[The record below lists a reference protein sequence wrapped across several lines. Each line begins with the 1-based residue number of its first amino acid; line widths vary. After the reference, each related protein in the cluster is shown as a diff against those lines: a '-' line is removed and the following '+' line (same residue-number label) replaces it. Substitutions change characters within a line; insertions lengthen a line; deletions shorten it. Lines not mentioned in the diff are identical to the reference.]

1 MKKVLKNWIYRIVAC
16 MLVLTL
22 LMGCSQSDAKHA
34 EKGQNEITTSND
46 ILVASDD
53 TAETT
58 EESKVEKINLWY
70 TNDELTE
77 YLTNC
82 AIHFRE
88 SMGVGVNLK
97 LVSSVDYIEAIYQG
111 TKEGNVAD
119 VYILNTESLEKAYLA
134 GIAAENTDTATYN
147 NNIYPEVAL
156 NASTYNGKLIGYP
169 FYYDTTFFLYN
180 KDYVE
185 APETFSDIVEFANN
199 YMGEYKNIDTILQW
213 DVHDLF
219 FSYCFVGEYLNFGGV
234 CGDDSSIIDINNA
247 NVIEALTY
255 FKQINQALYFD
266 AADSDYE
273 DVLKD
278 FIEGK
283 ILYTMGSTANL
294 EQIIGSGVN
303 YGIST
308 IPALNDNMDSRAVSI
323 NYTAVVNPYTSNKA
337 LASRLAQGISFEHA
351 EEFFSYT
358 KKIPSKRLSSYPN
371 ENWQHIAE
379 QYEHT
384 AILPKLM
391 ATTNYWMELE
401 VILNNIWDKELDEE
415 TEMTGI
421 DEKLSEAEQM
431 EIRQKYM
438 AGIIREY
445 VTVEINQLQKLMEE
459 QIN

>member
-1 MKKVLKNWIYRIVAC
+1 MKKVLKNWTCRIVSC
-16 MLVLTL
+16 MLVFTL
-22 LMGCSQSDAKHA
+22 LMGCSKSDANPA
-34 EKGQNEITTSND
+34 EKNQNETTTSNNVSD
-46 ILVASDD
+46 ISGGMSEA
-53 TAETT
+53 T
-58 EESKVEKINLWY
+58 EGAKIENINLWY

-77 YLTNC
+77 YLADC
-82 AIHFRE
+82 AMHFRE
-88 SMGVGVNLK
+88 TNGVGVNLK

-134 GIAAENTDTATYN
+134 GIVAENVDTDICN
-147 NNIYPEVAL
+147 GDNYPEVAL

-185 APETFSDIVEFANN
+185 APETFSDIIEFSNN
-199 YMGEYKNIDTILQW
+199 YMGEYKNIETILQW

-234 CGDDSSIIDINNA
+234 CGDDASIIDINNA

-255 FKQINQALYFD
+255 FKQINQILYFD
-266 AADSDYE
+266 SADSNYE
-273 DVLKD
+273 DVLND
-278 FIEGK
+278 FLEGK

-303 YGIST
+303 YGICT
-308 IPALNDNMDSRAVSI
+308 IPALNDEMDSRAVSI
-323 NYTAVVNPYTSNKA
+323 NYTVVVNPYTSNKE
-337 LASRLAQGISFEHA
+337 LASQLAQGISFEHA

-358 KKIPSKRLSSYPN
+358 KKIPSRRLSSYPN

-384 AILPKLM
+384 ATLPKLM

-401 VILNNIWDKELDEE
+401 VVLNTIWDKELDEE
-415 TEMTGI
+415 KEIENI
-421 DEKLSEAEQM
+421 DETLSEDEQM
-431 EIRQKYM
+431 AIRQEYI
-438 AGIIREY
+438 ASIIREY
-445 VTVEINQLQKLMEE
+445 VTEEINKLQTLMEE